1 MSSVFS
7 RRRVMRAVG
16 CGVVALGG
24 ASATVAGQEESRE
37 SAANKAHCEWL
48 AAMIRQTEAIR
59 VGMTRSEVEKTFDLD
74 FPPATGLPGDIN
86 SGIARTSSWTSHL
99 RRTMNTLARGRGTR
113 SRSGAC
119 RCWTSY
125 RTACVSRAIS
135 G

>member
-74 FPPATGLPGDIN
+74 FP
-86 SGIARTSSWTSHL
+86 ARHWTSGRYQLRHCSYIKLDLAFKEDDEHL
-99 RRTMNTLARGRGTR
+99 GER
-113 SRSGAC
+113 SRDKITERSMPLLDLVPN
-119 RCWTSY
+119 RL
-125 RTACVSRAIS
+125 RF
-135 G
+135 